1 MEIGMSNK
9 TEKFQFTNA
18 AGIKL
23 DGRLEHPVTGKIRG
37 VALFAHCFTCTKS
50 SRGATK
56 ITAALASRGIAT
68 LRFDFTGLGNSDGE
82 FKDSG
87 FISNVQDLI
96 AAADA
101 LRDGPGAPTIIVGH
115 SLGGAAV
122 IAAAEHIP
130 ELKAVVTIGAPYEV
144 DHVLGQ
150 LGEQLETVK
159 QKGEA
164 EVQIGGRPFVVNTEF
179 LEQTYNQPQSER
191 LAKLGKSL
199 LVMHAPDDDI
209 VGFYNAEK
217 IYEAASQP
225 KSFIAL
231 EKADHLLMDEE
242 AAEYAAKMISVWAG
256 PHLDD
261 DKAEGDAPVEGVVV
275 VRSVGPS
282 YTQYIRT
289 SNHYF
294 LADEPTRMGGYDLGP
309 APYDLLLSGLG
320 ACTSMTLKMYAERK
334 KIPLTGVTVELEH
347 SRDHVED
354 CNNCNNEKNQI
365 DVIDRTIE
373 LSGDLT
379 DEQRKD
385 LIRIADRCP
394 VHRTLENRIDINTIE
409 IV

>member
-1 MEIGMSNK
+1 MSVK
-9 TEKFQFTNA
+9 TEKFIFTNA
-18 AGIKL
+18 VGVKL
-23 DGRLEHPVTGKIRG
+23 DGRLENPVTGKIRG
-37 VALFAHCFTCTKS
+37 IALFAHCFTCTKS

-56 ITAALASRGIAT
+56 ITAALAARGIAT

-87 FISNVQDLI
+87 FISNVQDLVS
-96 AAADA
+96 AANA
-101 LRDGPGAPTIIVGH
+101 LRDGPGAPTIIIGH

-130 ELKAVVTIGAPYEV
+130 ELKAVVTIGAPFEV

-150 LGEQLETVK
+150 LGEYLDIVK
-159 QKGEA
+159 KEGEA
-164 EVQIGGRPFVVNTEF
+164 EVEIGGRPFIVNKEF

-191 LAKLGKSL
+191 LKNLGKSL
-199 LVMHAPDDDI
+199 LVMHAPDDEI

-225 KSFIAL
+225 KSFIAM

-261 DKAEGDAPVEGVVV
+261 LTDDGDAPVEDVVV

-282 YTQYIRT
+282 YTQYVRT
-289 SNHYF
+289 DNHYF
-294 LADEPTRMGGYDLGP
+294 LADEPERLGGYDLGP
-309 APYDLLLSGLG
+309 APYDLLLAGLG

-354 CNNCNNEKNQI
+354 CNNCNNDNNQI
-365 DVIDRTIE
+365 DIIDRTVE
-373 LSGDLT
+373 LSGDIT
-379 DEQRKD
+379 EEQRAS
-385 LIRIADRCP
+385 LMRIADRCP
-394 VHRTLENRIDINTIE
+394 VHRTLQNRIDINTFE
-409 IV
+409 IN

>member
-1 MEIGMSNK
+1 MSVK

-18 AGIKL
+18 AGMKL
-23 DGRLEHPVTGKIRG
+23 DGRLENPVTGKVRG
-37 VALFAHCFTCTKS
+37 IALFAHCFTCTKS

-56 ITAALASRGIAT
+56 ITAALAARGIAT

-87 FISNVQDLI
+87 FISNVQDLLS
-96 AAADA
+96 AADA
-101 LRDGPGAPTIIVGH
+101 LRGGPGAPTIIIGH

-130 ELKAVVTIGAPYEV
+130 ELKAVVTIGAPFEV

-150 LGEQLETVK
+150 LGDQLNAVK
-159 QKGEA
+159 ENGEA
-164 EVQIGGRPFVVNTEF
+164 EVQIGGRPFIVNREF
-179 LEQTYNQPQSER
+179 LDQTYDQPQSER

-217 IYEAASQP
+217 IYEVAAQP

-231 EKADHLLMDEE
+231 EKADHLLMREE
-242 AAEYAAKMISVWAG
+242 DAQYAANMIAAWAG

-261 DKAEGDAPVEGVVV
+261 IADDDNAPIDGVVV

-294 LADEPTRMGGYDLGP
+294 LADEPISMGGYDLGP
-309 APYDLLLSGLG
+309 APYDLLLAGLG
-320 ACTSMTLKMYAERK
+320 ACTSMTLKMYAQRK
-334 KIPLTGVTVELEH
+334 KIPLTGVTVALEH
-347 SRDHVED
+347 SRDHAED
-354 CNNCNNEKNQI
+354 CNNCNNNKNQI

-379 DEQRKD
+379 DEQRD
-385 LIRIADRCP
+385 SLIRIADRCP
-394 VHRTLENRIDINTIE
+394 VHRTLENRIDINTIA
-409 IV
+409 IK

>member
-1 MEIGMSNK
+1 MSVK
-9 TEKFQFTNA
+9 TEKFKFTNA
-18 AGIKL
+18 AGLVL
-23 DGRLEHPVTGKIRG
+23 DGRLENPVTGKIRAI
-37 VALFAHCFTCTKS
+37 ALFAHCFTCTKS

-56 ITAALASRGIAT
+56 ITAALAARGIAT

-87 FISNVQDLI
+87 FISNVEDLVS
-96 AAADA
+96 AANA
-101 LRDGPGAPTIIVGH
+101 LRDGPGAPTMIIGH

-130 ELKAVVTIGAPYEV
+130 ELKAVVTIGAPFEV

-150 LGEQLETVK
+150 LGDQLEIVK
-159 QKGEA
+159 EKGEA
-164 EVQIGGRPFVVNTEF
+164 EVQIGGRPFVVNNEF
-179 LEQTYNQPQSER
+179 IKQTCDQPQSER

-231 EKADHLLMDEE
+231 EKADHLLMDEA

-256 PHLDD
+256 PHLDESED
-261 DKAEGDAPVEGVVV
+261 DSDAPIEGVVV

-282 YTQYIRT
+282 FTQYVRT

-294 LADEPTRMGGYDLGP
+294 LADEPERLGGYDLGP
-309 APYDLLLSGLG
+309 TPYDLLLSGLG
-320 ACTSMTLKMYAERK
+320 ACTSMTMKMYAQRK

-354 CNNCNNEKNQI
+354 CQTCSNNKNQI

-379 DEQRKD
+379 DEQRAS

-394 VHRTLENRIDINTIE
+394 VHRTLENHIEINTLEIE
-409 IV
+409 

>member
-1 MEIGMSNK
+1 MSVK
-9 TEKFQFTNA
+9 TEKFQFINA

-23 DGRLEHPVTGKIRG
+23 DGRLENPVTGKIRAI
-37 VALFAHCFTCTKS
+37 ALFAHCFTCTKS

-56 ITAALASRGIAT
+56 IAAALAARGIAT

-96 AAADA
+96 SAADA
-101 LRDGPGAPTIIVGH
+101 LRDGPGAPTIIIGH

-122 IAAAEHIP
+122 IAATEHIP
-130 ELKAVVTIGAPYEV
+130 ELKAVVTIGAPFEV

-150 LGEQLETVK
+150 LGEQLNLVK
-159 QKGEA
+159 QNGEA
-164 EVQIGGRPFVVNTEF
+164 EVQIGGRPFVVNREF
-179 LEQTYNQPQSER
+179 LDQTSDQPQSER

-209 VGFYNAEK
+209 VGFYNGEK
-217 IYEAASQP
+217 IYAAAAQP

-231 EKADHLLMDEE
+231 EKADHLLMREE
-242 AAEYAAKMISVWAG
+242 DAQYAASMIAAWAG

-261 DKAEGDAPVEGVVV
+261 IADDDNAPIDGVVV

-289 SNHYF
+289 ANHYF
-294 LADEPTRMGGYDLGP
+294 LADEPTSMGGYDLGP
-309 APYDLLLSGLG
+309 APYDLLLAGLG
-320 ACTSMTLKMYAERK
+320 ACTSMTLKIYAQRK
-334 KIPLTGVTVELEH
+334 NIPLTGVTVELEH
-347 SRDHVED
+347 SRDHVQD
-354 CNNCNNEKNQI
+354 CNNCNNDKNQI
-365 DVIDRTIE
+365 DVIDRTIA

-379 DEQRKD
+379 QEQRD
-385 LIRIADRCP
+385 SLIRIADRCP
-394 VHRTLENRIDINTIE
+394 VHRTLENRIDINTIA
-409 IV
+409 ITS

>member
-1 MEIGMSNK
+1 MSVK

-23 DGRLEHPVTGKIRG
+23 DGRLENPVTGKIRAI
-37 VALFAHCFTCTKS
+37 ALFAHCFTCTKS

-56 ITAALASRGIAT
+56 ITAALAARGIAT

-101 LRDGPGAPTIIVGH
+101 LRAGPGAPTIIIGH

-122 IAAAEHIP
+122 IAAAEHIA
-130 ELKAVVTIGAPYEV
+130 ELKAVVTIGAPFEV

-150 LGEQLETVK
+150 LGDQLDIVK
-159 QKGEA
+159 SQGEA
-164 EVQIGGRPFVVNTEF
+164 EVEIGGRPFVVNKEF
-179 LEQTYNQPQSER
+179 LEQTYDQPQSER
-191 LAKLGKSL
+191 LKNLGKSL
-199 LVMHAPDDDI
+199 LVMHAPDDEI

-225 KSFIAL
+225 KSFVAM

-261 DKAEGDAPVEGVVV
+261 PSEDDKDAPIDGVVV

-282 YTQYIRT
+282 YTQYGNKAPKRPAISNAKSIATNSICANACNIAICILSDPAFLRRGILFAGINNGVSGRPGISGIST
-289 SNHYF
+289 S
-294 LADEPTRMGGYDLGP
+294 
-309 APYDLLLSGLG
+309 
-320 ACTSMTLKMYAERK
+320 K
-334 KIPLTGVTVELEH
+334 
-347 SRDHVED
+347 
-354 CNNCNNEKNQI
+354 
-365 DVIDRTIE
+365 
-373 LSGDLT
+373 
-379 DEQRKD
+379 
-385 LIRIADRCP
+385 
-394 VHRTLENRIDINTIE
+394 
-409 IV
+409 